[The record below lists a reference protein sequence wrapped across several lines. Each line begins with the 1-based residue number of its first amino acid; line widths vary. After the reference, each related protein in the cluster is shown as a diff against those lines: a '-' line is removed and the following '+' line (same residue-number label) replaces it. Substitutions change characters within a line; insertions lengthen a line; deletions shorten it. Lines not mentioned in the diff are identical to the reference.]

1 MVGRHLVVAMLLSLV
16 QVLTW
21 LEANA
26 RRVIARVDSRDALI
40 EDCARK
46 YETTSA
52 IAVVCSCHT

>member
-1 MVGRHLVVAMLLSLV
+1 MGSHLVLY

-26 RRVIARVDSRDALI
+26 RKVIARVDNKDPLI

-46 YETTSA
+46 
-52 IAVVCSCHT
+52 

>member
-1 MVGRHLVVAMLLSLV
+1 MLLFLF

-26 RRVIARVDSRDALI
+26 RRVIARVDSRDILV

-46 YETTSA
+46 YENT
-52 IAVVCSCHT
+52 